1 MGALGTWANR
11 EWAGAMG
18 EATDD
23 VVVARRPVV
32 DRTRQITGFELVY
45 RPGPEEE
52 SRYAG
57 AEHGVVAVHD
67 LLRSHGT
74 ALDEVV
80 GSGLAH
86 CHVDRELLVSDSP
99 LMLVPRR
106 TVLRVPGLE
115 VDDALVAGVAHR
127 RREQYT
133 LAFEGSARTEVSPRL
148 LEIADLLALDV
159 RDWSPSVVELAER
172 CRAASVRLLA
182 LGCDSEAE
190 LAAAGAAGF
199 DLFQG
204 AAVQAPPA
212 PSGATIAPSA
222 LTQLQLG
229 LELLGSELEMERVEL
244 ILRREPGLVVQVLHL
259 ASAGRSGGLRREVR
273 SVREALVVMGTRRL
287 QRWAALTV
295 LGRHGRTD
303 TDALLTGLVRGRT
316 CELLAPARGVE
327 PAFAFTAGLI
337 STLDLL
343 LGVDLDQL
351 EDQLRIGPDLVAAA
365 FRREGAVGAL
375 VTEVAAWQDAV
386 QRGSTAVS
394 QDATVAGANGF
405 AWATSLVHTL
415 SATG

>member
-1 MGALGTWANR
+1 
-11 EWAGAMG
+11 MG
-18 EATDD
+18 ETSGD

-32 DRTRQITGFELVY
+32 DRDRRITGFELVY
-45 RPGPEEE
+45 RPGPEAE

-80 GSGLAH
+80 GTGMAH

-99 LMLVPRR
+99 LMLVPQR
-106 TVLRVPGLE
+106 TVLRIPGLE
-115 VDDALVAGVAHR
+115 VDEQLRAACAHR

-133 LAFEGSARTEVSPRL
+133 LGFEGDALADGAGQV
-148 LEIADLLALDV
+148 LEIADLVALDV
-159 RDWSPSVVELAER
+159 RDWSAGLVELVEQGR
-172 CRAASVRLLA
+172 RASVRLLA
-182 LGCDSEAE
+182 LGCDGEAE
-190 LAAAGAAGF
+190 LAAARAVGF

-204 AAVQAPPA
+204 RAVQVPAAPP
-212 PSGATIAPSA
+212 GEGIAPSA

-229 LELLGSELEMERVEL
+229 MELLGSDLEMERVEL

-259 ASAGRSGGLRREVR
+259 ASTGRSGGLRREVR

-303 TDALLTGLVRGRT
+303 TDALVTGLVRGRT
-316 CELLAPARGVE
+316 CELLALEHGVD
-327 PAFAFTAGLI
+327 PAFAFTAGLL

-343 LGVDLDQL
+343 LGVALDQVEDQL
-351 EDQLRIGPDLVAAA
+351 EIGPDLVAAA
-365 FRREGAVGAL
+365 FRRETAVGAL
-375 VTEVAAWQDAV
+375 VTEVEAWQDAV
-386 QRGSTAVS
+386 QRGAA
-394 QDATVAGANGF
+394 ATPGDVDPAGAAAF
-405 AWATSLVHTL
+405 AWATSLVQVL
-415 SATG
+415 SATR